1 MGNSP
6 LSASSLRHYPVET
19 SGYPWVNV
27 TVEGELRGLLV
38 DLLDSHKNDF
48 ILDGSVSGVSCG
60 VCTPSHKDLLRGE
73 GGKEVKRGRKARR
86 RKEGGREIE

>member
-1 MGNSP
+1 M
-6 LSASSLRHYPVET
+6 V
-19 SGYPWVNV
+19 
-27 TVEGELRGLLV
+27 LLV
-38 DLLDSHKNDF
+38 DLLDSHRNDY